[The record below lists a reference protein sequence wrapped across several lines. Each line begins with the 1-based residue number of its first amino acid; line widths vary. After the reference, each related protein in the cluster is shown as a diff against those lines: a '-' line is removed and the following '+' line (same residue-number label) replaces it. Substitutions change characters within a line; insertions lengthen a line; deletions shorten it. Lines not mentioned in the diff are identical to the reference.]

1 MVYIPFKKNKNGR
14 ILYMK
19 FTPAPVVLRLQT
31 LRTLVQMQMI
41 NKNVR
46 AGRAICIH
54 LPTSPALGIL

>member
-1 MVYIPFKKNKNGR
+1 
-14 ILYMK
+14 MK